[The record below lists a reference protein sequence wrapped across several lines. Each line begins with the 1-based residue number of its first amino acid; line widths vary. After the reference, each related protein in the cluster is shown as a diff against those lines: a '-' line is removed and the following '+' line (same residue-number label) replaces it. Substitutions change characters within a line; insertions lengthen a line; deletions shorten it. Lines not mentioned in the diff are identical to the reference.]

1 MYEDWKLKIAVLWL
15 IKEAT
20 ILVSMVLSLYDPS
33 VMEHII
39 AGELGGMQVTPEL
52 LLTFTI
58 ILLVPLVMSFLSL
71 ILKDSLNR
79 WTNIIVGIIFTVLE
93 LTGIT
98 DVLTNPSAYV
108 IVMFVALVAVPA
120 LIVWYAWK
128 SKQKA

>member
-58 ILLVPLVMSFLSL
+58 ILLVPLFMSFLSL